1 VSVHVVAIRIYWKEQ
16 EEKHVNK
23 FEKNATKS
31 KKCHNLKRNIVFA
44 ETCMQYNHKKK
55 KKKIKFFFLKNK
67 KKKKKKK
74 KKIFFK

>member
-1 VSVHVVAIRIYWKEQ
+1 VVAIRIYWKEQ

-55 KKKIKFFFLKNK
+55 KKKSNFAGEEFRKRFYILIK
-67 KKKKKKK
+67 KK
-74 KKIFFK
+74 F